1 MNGYSTLTAIAQS
14 QSLRTRI
21 EAGIAKE
28 RVYAQNPLKGDAA
41 AQQTAVD
48 QRNMQYLMPRF
59 AAQAGWESAW
69 ESAVASNVEDPGAD
83 DAVIT
88 DAMIFGAIGAVVIE
102 Q

>member
-1 MNGYSTLTAIAQS
+1 MSYSIIAAIARS

-28 RVYAQNPLKGDAA
+28 RVYAQTPLKGDAA
-41 AQQTAVD
+41 AQQIAVD
-48 QRNMQYLMPRF
+48 QRNLQYLMLRF

-69 ESAVASNVEDPGAD
+69 ASAVASGIEDPGAD

-88 DAMIFGAIGAVVIE
+88 DEMIFGAISAVAIE
-102 Q
+102 